1 MSVIVNKIYLMK
13 MLPSLYQKH
22 LKNQLEE
29 SQLLLLNLLI
39 NVLQDIKEVSIEK
52 IATALPIPILF
63 NSRRKKLQRFLSL
76 PIWNIQSMWFP
87 ILQTWLAQTFPPN
100 QPIYLA
106 IDRTKWKQKN
116 LLMISIIYDK
126 RAMPV
131 YFELLPKLGASSF
144 SEQTKVFSQVL
155 ELFKNNRMVVLGE
168 REFCSVKLAN
178 WLREQNVEFC
188 LRLKKNEFIES
199 SNNSWCQLDDLG
211 LKPGISFFRENVK
224 VTKNQG
230 LKFKGFNIAA
240 KWKKKYK
247 GSLSPEGWFIL
258 TNMSNSETAIEAYRQ
273 RFNIEEMFRDFKS
286 GSYNLES
293 TNLEGIRF
301 ISLVLILSFAYSY
314 ATFQGKII
322 KQKGMQEYL
331 GRVKEYGRITRR
343 HSSFYIGL
351 YGQSW
356 VRFREDCWDLVQD
369 LMRLSLHKLE
379 HYLRGIKAMSLI
391 QSCF

>member
-1 MSVIVNKIYLMK
+1 MK